1 MRTYWRIFKPTCE
14 TTAAISRHFP
24 CAQLFEN
31 ILISGV
37 AKGSGHGV

>member
-1 MRTYWRIFKPTCE
+1 MRIYWRISRPIRKKTV
-14 TTAAISRHFP
+14 TISRYFL

-31 ILISGV
+31 ILVRGV